1 MDPAVEN
8 RDESDAIPILS
19 TITSLN
25 AFTIMTQNTSSDRTQ
40 SGAKQQSYRA
50 PWFHLATLASGILLG
65 GIAVRWISHPAEDG
79 ASQASGHHP
88 DAQSRQPA
96 STNPH
101 EHAGGVSFPKEQWK
115 SAGIEIQLASLQ
127 EPKTTTRLTG
137 KVSLNED
144 KIAHIFPMV
153 EGTIDEVCVS
163 FGQSVQAGQL
173 LLVMHSREIGKA
185 KLDLYQSRLALEI
198 ANLKQELQSNI
209 AKNTSQLLIELRN
222 KKPIQEIEE
231 QFRSMTMGDYRERLL
246 AAYAVYLKSQS
257 DVDRLEGIKDSGAV
271 SGKLL
276 MAAQANRNADLS
288 TFQARIEQIEFEM
301 ETQILLARQAVK
313 EAETR
318 VAVDATSLR
327 ILGCSEEDIASI
339 DPATQGEAISHY
351 PIRAPFAGTVI
362 VKDCALREQVRPT
375 SSVFTIADLSSVW
388 ITADVYEENVP
399 LLQSLENSKI
409 QITNSAWPDR
419 VFDATVFFT
428 GEIMD
433 EKTRTISLRA
443 VADNPDRLLKPGL
456 FVDVLV
462 PGKYESAVL
471 MVPTNAVQEHEGHP
485 FVFVHQDGDH
495 FAKRDVVL
503 GAKTQDGVEI
513 VSGIV
518 AGDRVV
524 ARGGFILKSR
534 LLAELLG
541 EE

>member
-1 MDPAVEN
+1 
-8 RDESDAIPILS
+8 
-19 TITSLN
+19 
-25 AFTIMTQNTSSDRTQ
+25 MTQSSHGDGTQ
-40 SGAKQQSYRA
+40 GAPARPSLHAR
-50 PWFHLATLASGILLG
+50 WLNLAILIGGVLLG
-65 GIAVRWISHPAEDG
+65 GIAVRWISRPTSEGHQRSTGQQAET
-79 ASQASGHHP
+79 
-88 DAQSRQPA
+88 A
-96 STNPH
+96 STQPTGPTAM
-101 EHAGGVSFPKEQWK
+101 EPAGVVALPLEQWK
-115 SAGIEIQLASLQ
+115 SAGIEIQPASLQ
-127 EPKTTTRLTG
+127 EPRKTTRLTG

-144 KIAHIFPMV
+144 KIAHIYPMV

-163 FGQSVQAGQL
+163 FGQNVQAGEL

-209 AKNTSQLLIELRN
+209 AKNTSRLLVELRN
-222 KKPIQEIEE
+222 KKPIQDIEE

-246 AAYAVYLKSQS
+246 AAYAIYLKSQS

-362 VKDCALREQVRPT
+362 AKDCALREQVRPT

-388 ITADVYEENVP
+388 ITADVFEENVP
-399 LLQSLENSKI
+399 LLRSLENSKI

-443 VADNPDRLLKPGL
+443 VADNSDRLLKPGL

-471 MVPTNAVQEHEGHP
+471 MVPNNAIQEHEGQP
-485 FVFVHQDGDH
+485 FVFVHQDGER
-495 FAKRDVVL
+495 FSKQDVVL
-503 GAKTQDGVEI
+503 GTKTQDGVEI
-513 VSGIV
+513 VSGIH
-518 AGDRVV
+518 AGDKVV
-524 ARGGFILKSR
+524 VRGGFILKSR